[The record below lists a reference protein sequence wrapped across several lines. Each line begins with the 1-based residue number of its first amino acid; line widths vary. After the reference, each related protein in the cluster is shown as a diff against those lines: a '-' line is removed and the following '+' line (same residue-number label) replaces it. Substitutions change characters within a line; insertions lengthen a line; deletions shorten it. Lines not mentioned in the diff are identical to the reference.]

1 MRKRYTYID
10 YNIRAR
16 WIYKRKIII
25 GTIIYESIAHE
36 READIN
42 STTHSVH
49 TWPLDLLV

>member
-16 WIYKRKIII
+16 WIYKRKIIM
-25 GTIIYESIAHE
+25 GTIIYESI

-42 STTHSVH
+42 STARSVH